1 MKTKEREQAK
11 DEEYLYLT
19 RVANSKSTDVGMMG
33 GGQAYTH
40 GLMQVQL
47 ISSPKYIYMSY
58 SQQVLE
64 PSVNTQHSR
73 KQQIINVM

>member
-33 GGQAYTH
+33 GASIHIRANAG
-40 GLMQVQL
+40 
-47 ISSPKYIYMSY
+47 S
-58 SQQVLE
+58 
-64 PSVNTQHSR
+64 
-73 KQQIINVM
+73 INIKP